1 MISLVVAVSR
11 NGVIGRDGG
20 LPWRLQ
26 SDLKHFKATTIG
38 KPVIMGRKTWDGLP
52 RKPLP
57 GRRNL
62 VITRQ
67 EDFKAEG
74 AEVAHTLGEA
84 LKLADNDPQPE
95 ICVIGGGEIFR
106 EALPLA
112 GRLHLTLV
120 ECEVDGDT
128 FFPVINESEWTEAAR
143 IHSEAGPQ
151 DSAAFTYRQLDRKA
165 T

>member
-1 MISLVVAVSR
+1 MICLVVAVSK

-57 GRRNL
+57 GRRNI
-62 VITRQ
+62 VVTRQ
-67 EDFKAEG
+67 TGFTAEG
-74 AEVAHTLGEA
+74 ADVAHTLTGA
-84 LKLADNDPQPE
+84 LAIAARDNPAE

-112 GRLHLTLV
+112 RRLHLTEV
-120 ECEVDGDT
+120 NCEVDGDT
-128 FFPVINESEWTEAAR
+128 FFPAVNENDWTEVAS
-143 IHSEAGPQ
+143 IHFDAGPN
-151 DSAAFTYRQLDRKA
+151 DSASFAYRQLER
-165 T
+165 TVT